1 MDRPL
6 PLTREQV
13 VEITGPLDDLKL
25 AEIIATGA
33 SLPQITAAKMMLAG
47 CEPVGSDLG
56 HDGDAVTRR
65 ILEIL
70 QSEEPDGEDRER

>member
-6 PLTREQV
+6 PLTHEQV
-13 VEITGPLDDLKL
+13 VEITGPLDDLKV

-47 CEPVGSDLG
+47 GEAVGSVLG
-56 HDGDAVTRR
+56 HDGDALTRR
-65 ILEIL
+65 VLEIL
-70 QSEEPDGEDRER
+70 QSEEPDLDDRER